1 VGNYNLNLYVG
12 NHILNLN
19 VKSKDLDCAQKLF
32 DEISERDI
40 RTETILISG
49 YARIGASR
57 MVLDLFNDMR
67 IEGLRANQFTLSSV
81 IKCRSRVSDLRMGK
95 GNHGWILRKWFNF

>member
-81 IKCRSRVSDLRMGK
+81 IKCCSRVSDLRMGK